1 MREDICHATSTDCT
15 DNGSQIMPF
24 NRPCSLLWGGLNTEY
39 EDIQSIEEPTIIP
52 TTTVEAIST
61 ILMSGKVYIV
71 RMGCYR
77 EDRSIEELVSYYP
90 DKGGAIRHIFGNLNY
105 HPSNLYSLTYEVY
118 DIEKKETKT
127 IPIYKK
133 GVLE

>member
-1 MREDICHATSTDCT
+1 MREDVSHATSTDCT
-15 DNGSQIMPF
+15 DNGSHITPL
-24 NRPCSLLWGGLNTEY
+24 NRPCSLLWGGLHTESD
-39 EDIQSIEEPTIIP
+39 DIQSVEEPTIVP

-77 EDRSIEELVSYYP
+77 EDRSIEELVSYYS
-90 DKGGAIRHIFGNLNY
+90 DKGGAIRHILGNLNY
-105 HPSNLYSLTYEVY
+105 HPSNLCSLTYEVY

-127 IPIYKK
+127 MPIYKK

>member
-15 DNGSQIMPF
+15 DNGSQIMIHT
-24 NRPCSLLWGGLNTEY
+24 RPCSLLWGGLNTEY
-39 EDIQSIEEPTIIP
+39 EDIQSIEEPTIVP

-77 EDRSIEELVSYYP
+77 EDRSIEELVSYYS
-90 DKGGAIRHIFGNLNY
+90 DKGGAVRHILGNLNY